1 MSSQKL
7 RRRTKLSKA
16 LVTDPS
22 KLEWKS
28 QAELRARYGVNLR
41 TGTEVSSVDLAA
53 KEVVAGPNQ
62 ERVAYETLV
71 LATGGIPRRLPIPG
85 KDLSNVFTLRG
96 VEDAK
101 KIDNGELHSL

>member
-1 MSSQKL
+1 M
-7 RRRTKLSKA
+7 
-16 LVTDPS
+16 
-22 KLEWKS
+22 EWKS
-28 QAELRARYGVNLR
+28 QAELRAKYGVTLR
-41 TGTEVSSVDLAA
+41 TGVEVSSVDLAA

-101 KIDNGELHSL
+101 KIDAGKLHSL